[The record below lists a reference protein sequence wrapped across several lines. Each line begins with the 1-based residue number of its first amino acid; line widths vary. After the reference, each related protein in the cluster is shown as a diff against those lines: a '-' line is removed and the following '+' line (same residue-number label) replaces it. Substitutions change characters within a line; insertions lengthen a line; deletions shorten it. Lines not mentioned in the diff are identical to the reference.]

1 MYRRGP
7 GAFAYPARGGY
18 YGRRRDAYHDQQV
31 IRLILALVQQILM
44 MEQKPP
50 VTLALGAINVLAYL
64 KPSSL
69 SDVLP
74 RIPSTRSGCLQPA
87 KILFGGQWSRLL
99 WSPFLHQDDLHLYY
113 NMASLLWKGSIIEPF
128 MGSLGF
134 AALILELLLLTG
146 LIYVGI
152 AAGAVSTGLWFG
164 KRAFNSCAV
173 GFSGVL
179 FGLKVVLNAHSP
191 GWSSIAGFNLPTK
204 YAAWAE
210 LVLISIITPESSFL
224 GHLSGI
230 FAGLVHI
237 YIISRVVERVKFE
250 YRRNAARQQQ
260 RRNNDN
266 STRRNGTG
274 AASGHGSG
282 NGGAH
287 GGRTWGSG
295 TWGS

>member
-7 GAFAYPARGGY
+7 GAFAYPTRGGY
-18 YGRRRDAYHDQQV
+18 YNRRRDPYQDQQV
-31 IRLILALVQQILM
+31 IRLVLALVHQILM
-44 MEQKPP
+44 MEHKPP
-50 VTLALGAINVLAYL
+50 VTLALGALNVLAYL
-64 KPSSL
+64 KPKGL
-69 SDVLP
+69 SDILP

-87 KILFGGQWSRLL
+87 KILFGGEWGRLL
-99 WSPFLHQDDLHLYY
+99 WSPFLHSDDLHLYY
-113 NMASLLWKGSIIEPF
+113 NMASFLWKGAILEPF

-134 AALILELLLLTG
+134 AALILELLLSTG

-152 AAGAVSTGLWFG
+152 ASVAVSQGLWFS
-164 KRAFNSCAV
+164 KRAFNSCAI

-210 LVLISIITPESSFL
+210 LVLISIITPNSSFL

-230 FAGLVHI
+230 FAGLLHV
-237 YIISRVVERVKFE
+237 YVISKVIDKLKFE

-260 RRNNDN
+260 QQRRN
-266 STRRNGTG
+266 SSSNGTG
-274 AASGHGSG
+274 ASGSG
-282 NGGAH
+282 IR
-287 GGRTWGSG
+287 GRTWG
-295 TWGS
+295 GS